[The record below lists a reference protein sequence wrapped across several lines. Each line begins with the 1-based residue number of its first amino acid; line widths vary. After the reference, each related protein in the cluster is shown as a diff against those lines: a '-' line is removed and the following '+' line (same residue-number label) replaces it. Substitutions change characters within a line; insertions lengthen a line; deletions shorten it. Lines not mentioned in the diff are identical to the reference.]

1 MANLKQIAELKA
13 IIASKDA
20 EIADKDREVENIRRI
35 ADVAIKAM
43 SNILRDLLPPRESQ
57 LETLASLKD
66 WKGFTGVNGA
76 TLHTEQPPLFA
87 VSETPADE

>member
-76 TLHTEQPPLFA
+76 TLHTEQAPLFA
-87 VSETPADE
+87 VPETLANE